1 VRLTYYLD
9 QLSAD
14 MDMSSSNAGSTM
26 TGMSSMMMAFFTSTS
41 TTLYSMAWTPSST
54 GHYAGTCIFLILLGT
69 IFQSLVAMRATQEAK
84 WLEAERKRR
93 YNMGSGLKKKSDDDS
108 KEPISTENT
117 VLDVPA
123 KKVRPWRISTDVPR
137 ALMDTIIAGVGYLL
151 SVFRL
156 LQLLVMLLL
165 NNV

>member
-1 VRLTYYLD
+1 
-9 QLSAD
+9 
-14 MDMSSSNAGSTM
+14 
-26 TGMSSMMMAFFTSTS
+26 
-41 TTLYSMAWTPSST
+41 
-54 GHYAGTCIFLILLGT
+54 
-69 IFQSLVAMRATQEAK
+69 MRATQEAK